1 MSKNT
6 DISSSSKA
14 AKNRVVHF
22 EIGAEDP
29 EKLSEFYTK
38 ALGWEINQYGDSGYW
53 MVGKEADR
61 SEGAIF
67 GGIMKRFA
75 SEKTINT
82 IETEDIEATIKD
94 IEGAGGKVVKPVAD
108 MPMGPEEIM
117 RWCYCADP
125 QGNIFGLMQIIKNA
139 K

>member
-1 MSKNT
+1 MN
-6 DISSSSKA
+6 
-14 AKNRVVHF
+14 NRVVHF

-29 EKLSEFYTK
+29 EKLSEFYKK
-38 ALGWEINQYGDSGYW
+38 ALGWEINLWPGSDYW
-53 MVGKEADR
+53 MVGKEADGKV
-61 SEGAIF
+61 GAIF
-67 GGIMKRFA
+67 GGIMQRWQ

-82 IETEDIEATIKD
+82 IETEDIAATIK
-94 IEGAGGKVVKPVAD
+94 EVEANGGKVVKPLAD

-117 RWCYCADP
+117 RWCYCEDP